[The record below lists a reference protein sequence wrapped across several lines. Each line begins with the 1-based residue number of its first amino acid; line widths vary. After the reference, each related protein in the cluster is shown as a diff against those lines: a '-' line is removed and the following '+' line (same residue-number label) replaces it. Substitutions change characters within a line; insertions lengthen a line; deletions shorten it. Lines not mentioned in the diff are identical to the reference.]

1 MWYAGKDLVNLQLDR
16 PSRLVS
22 KSTILQFLP
31 VLQINPILYVSSL
44 KFEEVQ
50 TFGNTNMLDAFLV
63 FLIQEITS
71 AVISEAV
78 RGLGSVLRDA
88 RLTEVGKEFDEIK
101 SELESMQGFL
111 EDAEKMKAE
120 GNSLDKS
127 MVNWIDQVKEATYKV
142 EDIFDE
148 LMDFIHSRGGGGLVG
163 LCHNVHHFPADRTAA
178 CHIAEEIQ
186 EVKALIHKIPER
198 SKRYNGRQNPRERIA
213 AESSQTRRE
222 EPFFDEDE
230 SKMGIEKNRE
240 LLFEWLMG
248 GEQHHIIVSVHGM
261 GGLGKTTLARE
272 VYNHP
277 RSKKHFA
284 SRAWLSVSIS
294 WSIEELLRRLA
305 EELLGGMMKG
315 KTGTFCI
322 NTMNMTTL
330 TKEIKE
336 CLSQKRYLIVLDD
349 VWHVRVWD
357 ELSRYFPNNEFQS
370 RILLTTRNHDVA
382 SSLSRNRL
390 LALEPLQHTD
400 ACALFFKA
408 TFKSSS
414 CPKHLHHWCEEMI
427 KKCKGLPLA
436 IMMIGRLMSLKQR
449 TAFEW
454 KRMCQYLQWELS
466 NNEILKPV
474 ERSLML
480 SYNHLPYYLKR
491 CFLYCALFPEDYPI
505 KTNMLIKL
513 WIAEGFIEET
523 QGTTLEEIAKNY
535 LEQLIS
541 RSMLQV
547 AKRSDTGRPKA
558 CRVHDLMRELA
569 FIIAKD
575 ENLCMVE
582 PDGIARLNR
591 KTRRLSLLK
600 SIEGARS
607 STNLAGLRTLHVFTS
622 DLSFSSLKMICS
634 GFRLLRVLNLRGV
647 PITEVPHKIF
657 GLFNLRYLSLRE
669 TNVGEIPSSLARL
682 YNLQTLDLWK
692 TKVKRLP
699 REVIKLQNLRHLFVE
714 DIDLHELKYLN
725 VGGILRGNA
734 APSDIG
740 DLKQL
745 QTLRTIQADN
755 DVLTQ
760 LGNLT
765 KLRSLGVTR
774 FDAKH
779 RINFCNCVSKMEHL
793 LRLSIKASMGQ
804 SLRLDNLSPPP
815 PHLQKLILNGHLGN
829 VPRWFSLLHNLTHL
843 YLFGSRLSG
852 RENQIPY
859 LPELHNLVC
868 LVLDQAYDSQWL
880 HFQVRSYENLKTL
893 CLVNMSGL
901 NGVVI
906 DKGALRNLQ
915 VLHLHRC
922 KNLNVLS
929 GIDHLSAQIYL
940 KELDRFDYSQPQV
953 RHLPNVRIH

>member
-50 TFGNTNMLDAFLV
+50 TFGNTNMLDAILV
-63 FLIQEITS
+63 FVIQEITS

-78 RGLGSVLRDA
+78 RGLGSVLRNA

-127 MVNWIDQVKEATYKV
+127 MVIWIDQVKKATYKV

-148 LMDFIHSRGGGGLVG
+148 LMDFIHSHGGGGLVG
-163 LCHNVHHFPADRTAA
+163 LGHNFLHHPADRPTSY
-178 CHIAEEIQ
+178 HIAKEIQ
-186 EVKALIHKIPER
+186 EVKAQIRGIPER
-198 SKRYNGRQNPRERIA
+198 CERYKIWRQNPPERIA
-213 AESSQTRRE
+213 AGSSQTRRE

-230 SKMGIEKNRE
+230 SIMGIEKNRE

-248 GEQHHIIVSVHGM
+248 GEQHRVIVSVHGM

-277 RSKKHFA
+277 RSKKHFE
-284 SRAWLSVSIS
+284 SRAWLSVSES

-315 KTGTFCI
+315 KMGTFCI
-322 NTMNMTTL
+322 NTMDMTTL

-336 CLSQKRYLIVLDD
+336 CLSQKRYLIVIDD
-349 VWHVRVWD
+349 VWQVRVWD
-357 ELSRYFPNNEFQS
+357 ELSHYFPNNDFPS
-370 RILLTTRNHDVA
+370 RILLTTRNRDIA
-382 SSLSRNRL
+382 SSLSRNC
-390 LALEPLQHTD
+390 LALEGLRHTD

-414 CPKHLHHWCEEMI
+414 CPKDLQHWCEEII

-436 IMMIGRLMSLKQR
+436 IMMIGRLMSSKQR

-466 NNEILKPV
+466 NNEILKPM

-523 QGTTLEEIAKNY
+523 QGPTLEEIAENY
-535 LEQLIS
+535 LDQLIS

-569 FIIAKD
+569 LAIAKG

-582 PDGIARLNR
+582 PDGIAKL
-591 KTRRLSLLK
+591 KIKPRRLSLLK

-607 STNLAGLRTLHVFTS
+607 SSNLAGLRTLHVFTS
-622 DLSFSSLKMICS
+622 DLSFSSLKTICS
-634 GFRLLRVLNLRGV
+634 GFKLLRVLNLRGV
-647 PITEVPHKIF
+647 PITEVPPKIF

-669 TNVGEIPSSLARL
+669 TNVEEVPSSLEKL

-692 TKVKRLP
+692 TKVKQLP

-714 DIDLHELKYLN
+714 DIDFHKLKYLN
-725 VGGILRGNA
+725 VGGFLRGNA

-745 QTLRTIQADN
+745 QTLRSIQADN
-755 DVLTQ
+755 DVLTK

-774 FDAKH
+774 LDAKH
-779 RINFCNCVSKMEHL
+779 GIIFCNCVSKMEHL
-793 LRLSIKASMGQ
+793 HRLSIKASTGQ
-804 SLRLDNLSPPP
+804 NLRLDNLSPPP
-815 PHLQKLILNGHLGN
+815 PQLQKLILNGRLGN
-829 VPRWFSLLHNLTHL
+829 VPQWFSLLRNLTHL

-859 LPELHNLVC
+859 LPELQNLVC
-868 LVLDQAYDSQWL
+868 LVLDEAYDSQWL

-940 KELDRFDYSQPQV
+940 KELDRFDYPQV
-953 RHLPNVRIH
+953 HRLPNVRILRK